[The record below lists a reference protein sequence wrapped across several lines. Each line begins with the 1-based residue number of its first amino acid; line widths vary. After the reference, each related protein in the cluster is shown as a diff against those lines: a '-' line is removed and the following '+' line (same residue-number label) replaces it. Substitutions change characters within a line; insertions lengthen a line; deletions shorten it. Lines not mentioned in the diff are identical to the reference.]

1 MYIYSQKKGNIMKR
15 KVIFLLTYSLMMTVF
30 LSGCTTFDSF
40 KEAFF
45 QDKTQKEETIRIG
58 VLEPQSGDDKEFGK
72 YEIEGIELANELYGK
87 VLGKKVELI
96 YADTQSSIYSAESA
110 VADLISKGPA
120 VVLGSYG
127 DAVTLVA
134 SSVLRPAKI
143 PAIGI
148 TTVNPL
154 ITGGNEYY
162 FKVAFSESS
171 QGRALANFVYE
182 KLKLDS
188 VGIIK
193 LKDEETTSEMITQ
206 FTRTFTKL
214 TGKEECIAVNVDI
227 NPIEKNYKEALQE
240 VKDSG
245 VKTVFVPTSLKV
257 AERIFETAE
266 KLEMDNVLFIGTK
279 DWHNEELLKLQV
291 KYPKV
296 KLAAVSDVLSEK
308 KTESAGDVTKKYKQF
323 AEAYQKK
330 YGDSVP
336 PEETALAFD
345 AYMLAI
351 TAIKNAGSTD
361 HEAVRDAL
369 ATTRNYQGVSGSISF
384 NGRGEPHKLINV
396 DYVKGTQFTSI
407 YTVEQQD
414 ITDLEKDKKGEKKNG
429 TEN

>member
-1 MYIYSQKKGNIMKR
+1 M
-15 KVIFLLTYSLMMTVF
+15 
-30 LSGCTTFDSF
+30 
-40 KEAFF
+40 
-45 QDKTQKEETIRIG
+45 
-58 VLEPQSGDDKEFGK
+58 
-72 YEIEGIELANELYGK
+72 
-87 VLGKKVELI
+87 
-96 YADTQSSIYSAESA
+96 
-110 VADLISKGPA
+110 
-120 VVLGSYG
+120 
-127 DAVTLVA
+127 
-134 SSVLRPAKI
+134 
-143 PAIGI
+143 
-148 TTVNPL
+148 

-227 NPIEKNYKEALQE
+227 NPVEKNYKEALQE

-266 KLEMDNVLFIGTK
+266 KLDMDNVLFIGTK
-279 DWHNEELLKLQV
+279 DWHNDELLKLQV
-291 KYPKV
+291 KYPNV

-330 YGDSVP
+330 YGDAVP

>member
-1 MYIYSQKKGNIMKR
+1 MRR
-15 KVIFLLTYSLMMTVF
+15 KVIFILVCSMMMTVF

-45 QDKTQKEETIRIG
+45 QDKNQKEETIRIG
-58 VLEPQSGDDKEFGK
+58 VLEPQSGDDKESGQL
-72 YEIEGIELANELYGK
+72 EIEGIELANKLYGN
-87 VLGKKVELI
+87 VLDKKVELI

-110 VADLISKGPA
+110 VADLISKEPA

-134 SSVLRPAKI
+134 SSVLRQAKI

-162 FKVAFSESS
+162 FKVGFSESS

-227 NPIEKNYKEALQE
+227 DPVEKNYTEALQT

-257 AERIFETAE
+257 AERIFEAAD
-266 KLEMDNVLFIGTK
+266 KLKMDNVLFIGTK

-291 KYPKV
+291 KYPKI
-296 KLAAVSDVLSEK
+296 KLAAVSDVLSEN
-308 KTESAGDVTKKYKQF
+308 KTDSAGEVTKKYNQF
-323 AEAYQKK
+323 VKAYQKQ
-330 YGDSVP
+330 YGDVEP

-351 TAIKNAGSTD
+351 TAIQNAGSTD
-361 HEAVRDAL
+361 HEKVREAL
-369 ATTRNYQGVSGSISF
+369 ATTQNYQGVSGSISF

-396 DYVKGTQFTSI
+396 DYVDGTKFTSI
-407 YTVEQQD
+407 YTVKQQD
-414 ITDLEKDKKGEKKNG
+414 TTDLKKDKKGENNNG